1 MNDKDL
7 YRSGENQHARSR
19 HMPVKRNQAP
29 PGRKYNRFRQPLH
42 GFTLVEL
49 LVVIAIIGILVTLL
63 LPAVNAAREA
73 ARRIQCA
80 NNLKQIGLAFHNYHS
95 SHGILP
101 YATAIPYHWYETKP
115 FTTSCVWTAM
125 ILPYLEQENIYDRW
139 VFEKDMKDQ
148 DPSLFTIIIPTY
160 ICPSDFKASDPIFDR
175 ATTPDNPT
183 VQLGLWYP
191 VSMGPT
197 KPDHCA
203 FCPNQNS
210 FPENP
215 CCQGNN
221 FGSNGPRGN
230 SVGMFGRYHLPKV
243 RFTNVTDGLSKTFMA
258 GETLPT
264 QCSYNGAWSP
274 NFNVYPTVIPVNF
287 FTPEEPQTPDVFY
300 RACGF
305 KSRHP
310 GGAQF
315 VMGDGSVAFV
325 DDSIDYILYNNL
337 GTRAGGETVSLP

>member
-183 VQLGLWYP
+183 VRLGLWYP
-191 VSMGPT
+191 CFHGANSSGLLRVLCKS
-197 KPDHCA
+197 K
-203 FCPNQNS
+203 S
-210 FPENP
+210 FPKQSMLLGMEFRLIRPSGQFRRDVRPVLFAESKICKRKRRPQQYVYGRRNTANP
-215 CCQGNN
+215 MYVQW
-221 FGSNGPRGN
+221 
-230 SVGMFGRYHLPKV
+230 SVVAELQRISDDDPPKYFHI
-243 RFTNVTDGLSKTFMA
+243 R
-258 GETLPT
+258 
-264 QCSYNGAWSP
+264 
-274 NFNVYPTVIPVNF
+274 
-287 FTPEEPQTPDVFY
+287 
-300 RACGF
+300 R
-305 KSRHP
+305 RR
-310 GGAQF
+310 
-315 VMGDGSVAFV
+315 
-325 DDSIDYILYNNL
+325 DS
-337 GTRAGGETVSLP
+337 